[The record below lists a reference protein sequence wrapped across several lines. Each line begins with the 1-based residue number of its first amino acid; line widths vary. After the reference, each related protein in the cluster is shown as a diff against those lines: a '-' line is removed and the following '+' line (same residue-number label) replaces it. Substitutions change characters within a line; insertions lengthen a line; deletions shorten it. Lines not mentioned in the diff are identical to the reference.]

1 MTTHLKLQPSL
12 VYQVSMRNNFHILW
26 SIVTCVGSWTIL
38 LVMCSTFSENFTSIP
53 KYVYLS
59 YTKTL
64 KHCFVVTNDVET
76 KLTFRPQLL
85 DDKT

>member
-1 MTTHLKLQPSL
+1 MPWKL
-12 VYQVSMRNNFHILW
+12 NNF
-26 SIVTCVGSWTIL
+26 VF
-38 LVMCSTFSENFTSIP
+38 MCSTFSENFTSIP

-76 KLTFRPQLL
+76 KLTFRPQLPA
-85 DDKT
+85 